1 MKKIVCIILAIIMA
15 CGLIGCGSGDEIA
28 SSPNATTI
36 TTSEPTAEPT
46 PLNPE
51 TAIQETVIVDNDILT
66 ITAKSF
72 AVDAS
77 IFGPSIKL
85 LIENHSDKTIIVQ
98 SRDASVN
105 GFMVDTTFSS
115 TIDPDKKSYDNL
127 VFDSTD
133 LKNANITTL
142 ADIEFVIYAFDNDSW
157 DTMFTSDVI
166 NIQTSSADGFEFK
179 YDDSGTEIFNNESVK
194 IVYQGM
200 RDDPFW
206 GFDMMFYIE
215 NNSEQ
220 TIIVQVESASIN
232 GFMIDPI
239 MSPTICANKRIVD
252 DLTILQSD
260 LEDNEITAL
269 ENMEISFKIIDGD
282 TWNTLYTT
290 EPFTIE
296 F

>member
-1 MKKIVCIILAIIMA
+1 MKKIICIILAIVMT
-15 CGLIGCGSGDEIA
+15 CGFIGCGGSGEIA
-28 SSPNATTI
+28 SSPNATMI
-36 TTSEPTAEPT
+36 ATSEPTAEPT
-46 PLNPE
+46 PLVPE
-51 TAIQETVIVDNDILT
+51 TAIEEQVIVDNDILT

-72 AVDAS
+72 AIDAS

-105 GFMVDTTFSS
+105 GYMIDTTFSS
-115 TIDPDKKSYDNL
+115 TIDPGKKSYDNL

-142 ADIEFVIYAFDNDSW
+142 ADIEFVIYAFDNDTW
-157 DTMFTSDVI
+157 DNVFTSDVI
-166 NIQTSSADGFEFK
+166 NIQTSSADGFEFT

-215 NNSEQ
+215 NNGEKS
-220 TIIVQVESASIN
+220 IVVQVESASIN

-260 LEDNEITAL
+260 LEDNEITTL
-269 ENMEISFKIIDGD
+269 ETAEISFKVIDGD

>member
-1 MKKIVCIILAIIMA
+1 MKKIICIILAIVMT
-15 CGLIGCGSGDEIA
+15 CGFIGCGGGDEIA

-46 PLNPE
+46 PLVL
-51 TAIQETVIVDNDILT
+51 ETVIEEQIIIDNDILT

-72 AVDAS
+72 AIDAS

-105 GFMVDTTFSS
+105 GYMIDTTFSS
-115 TIDPDKKSYDNL
+115 TIDPGKKSYDNL

-142 ADIEFVIYAFDNDSW
+142 ADIEFIIYAFDYDSW
-157 DTMFTSDVI
+157 DRMFTSDVI
-166 NIQTSSADGFEFK
+166 NIQTSSADGFEFN
-179 YDDSGTEIFNNESVK
+179 YDDSGTEIFNNDSVK

-232 GFMIDPI
+232 GFMVDPI

-260 LEDNEITAL
+260 LEDNEITTL

-290 EPFTIE
+290 EPFVIE

>member
-1 MKKIVCIILAIIMA
+1 MKKIICIILAIVMA
-15 CGLIGCGSGDEIA
+15 CGFVGCGGSDEIA
-28 SSPNATTI
+28 SSPDATMI
-36 TTSEPTAEPT
+36 ATSEPTAEPT
-46 PLNPE
+46 PLVPE
-51 TAIQETVIVDNDILT
+51 TAIEEQVIVDNDILT

-72 AVDAS
+72 AIDAS

-85 LIENHSDKTIIVQ
+85 LIENHSNKTIIVQ

-105 GFMVDTTFSS
+105 GYMIDTTFSS
-115 TIDPDKKSYDNL
+115 TIDPGKKSYDNL

-142 ADIEFVIYAFDNDSW
+142 ADIEFVIYAFDNDTW
-157 DTMFTSDVI
+157 DDVFVSDII
-166 NIQTSSADGFEFK
+166 NIQTSSANGFEFT

-194 IVYQGM
+194 IIYQGM

-215 NNSEQ
+215 NNGEKS
-220 TIIVQVESASIN
+220 IIVQVESASIN
-232 GFMIDPI
+232 GFMVDPI
-239 MSPTICANKRIVD
+239 ISPTICANKRIVD

-260 LEDNEITAL
+260 LEDNEITTL
-269 ENMEISFKIIDGD
+269 ENVEISFRIIDGD
-282 TWNTLYTT
+282 SWNTLYTT

>member
-1 MKKIVCIILAIIMA
+1 MKKIICIILAIIVV
-15 CGLIGCGSGDEIA
+15 CGLIGCGGGDEVA
-28 SSPNATTI
+28 SSPNATMI
-36 TTSEPTAEPT
+36 ATSEPTAEPT
-46 PLNPE
+46 PLNEE
-51 TAIQETVIVDNDILT
+51 TAIQETVIIDNDILT

-105 GFMVDTTFSS
+105 GYMIDTTFSS
-115 TIDPDKKSYDNL
+115 TIDPGKKSYDNL

-142 ADIEFVIYAFDNDSW
+142 ADIEFIIYAFDYDSW
-157 DTMFTSDVI
+157 DNLFTSDVI
-166 NIQTSSADGFEFK
+166 SIQTSSADGFEFK
-179 YDDSGTEIFNNESVK
+179 YDDSGTEIFNNDSVK

-215 NNSEQ
+215 NNGEKS
-220 TIIVQVESASIN
+220 IVVQVESASIN

-239 MSPTICANKRIVD
+239 MSPTISANKRIVD

-260 LEDNEITAL
+260 LDDNEITTL

-282 TWNTLYTT
+282 TWNTLYIT